1 MLQIK
6 PISVTDASQFMAGTL
21 NRNAEHLYW
30 ATRIDKRYLA
40 EVSFSPN
47 EEVYKMNIF
56 KISSDIVPIFS
67 KKISAPR
74 KRPEDAMTYQS
85 RAIEVLNKINSE
97 KR

>member
-6 PISVTDASQFMAGTL
+6 PLSITDSNQFMNGSL

-30 ATRIDKRYLA
+30 ATRIDKKYLA
-40 EVSFSPN
+40 EVAFSPQ
-47 EEVYKMNIF
+47 EEIYKMSIF
-56 KISSDIVPIFS
+56 RVAGDITPLFS
-67 KKISAPR
+67 KKIAAPR

-97 KR
+97 K

>member
-6 PISVTDASQFMAGTL
+6 PISVSDVSQFMAGTL
-21 NRNAEHLYW
+21 NRTAENLYW
-30 ATRIDKRYLA
+30 ATRIDKKYLA
-40 EVSFSPN
+40 EVAFSPT
-47 EEVYKMNIF
+47 EEIYKMSIF
-56 KISSDIVPIFS
+56 RVGTDITPIFS

-97 KR
+97 K